1 MERRIYIPD
10 FVACNFVQNGG
21 YNKLQLKKRHSVNY
35 LLHILVMLEIYILL
49 ALSANQKVGLS
60 GLLSLAQAV
69 FYGIGAYATAITI
82 TKFGFSYWWALLPT
96 IFACVIVALIFSFIA
111 SKVRELYFSLATL
124 ALQIIFF
131 SIVYNWIPVTN
142 GSYGISG
149 IPNPEIFGLK
159 INSPGSFALFGGFW
173 VLITILF
180 YNWFL
185 KTPICRMIQATRD
198 DQIAVLS
205 LGKNPNY
212 YKRISIIL
220 SAIIAGIAGSMFATY
235 TTYIDPTSFTLDES
249 ILILSIVLIG
259 GAGRIIGP
267 VTGAVIYILLPEVL
281 KFTQMPE
288 SIAAN
293 MRMILFGLLLVI
305 IVRFKPKGIFGKY
318 LIQ

>member
-1 MERRIYIPD
+1 M
-10 FVACNFVQNGG
+10 
-21 YNKLQLKKRHSVNY
+21 NY
-35 LLHILVMLEIYILL
+35 LLHISVMLEIYILL

-69 FYGIGAYATAITI
+69 FYGIGAYTIAITV
-82 TKFGFSYWWALLPT
+82 TKFGFSYWLALPMAILT
-96 IFACVIVALIFSFIA
+96 CVVSGLVFSFIA
-111 SKVRELYFSLATL
+111 GKVRDLYFTLATL

-131 SIVYNWIPVTN
+131 SVAYNWILVTN

-149 IPNPEIFGLK
+149 ISNPEIFGLK
-159 INSPGSFALFGGFW
+159 INTPASFALFGGVW
-173 VLITILF
+173 VIAVILF

-185 KTPICRMIQATRD
+185 KTSISRLIQATRD

-205 LGKNPNY
+205 LGKDPNH

-220 SAIIAGIAGSMFATY
+220 SAIIAGIAGSIYATY
-235 TTYIDPTSFTLDES
+235 ATYIDPTSFTLDES

-259 GAGRIIGP
+259 GAGGIIGP
-267 VTGAVIYILLPEVL
+267 VTGAIIYILLPELL
-281 KFTQMPE
+281 KFMQM
-288 SIAAN
+288 SDDIAAN
-293 MRMILFGLLLVI
+293 MRMILFGLLLVL

>member
-1 MERRIYIPD
+1 M
-10 FVACNFVQNGG
+10 
-21 YNKLQLKKRHSVNY
+21 NY
-35 LLHILVMLEIYILL
+35 LLHISVMLEIYILL

-82 TKFGFSYWWALLPT
+82 TKFGFSYWLALPMAMLS
-96 IFACVIVALIFSFIA
+96 CVIVALLFSFIA
-111 SKVRELYFSLATL
+111 GKVRELYFSLGTL

-131 SIVYNWIPVTN
+131 SVAYNWKSVTN
-142 GSYGISG
+142 ASFGISG
-149 IPNPEIFGLK
+149 ISNPEIFGLK
-159 INSPGSFALFGGFW
+159 INTPGSFVLFGGLW
-173 VLITILF
+173 VLVVIFF
-180 YNWFL
+180 YSWFL
-185 KTPICRMIQATRD
+185 KTPISRLIQATRD

-220 SAIIAGIAGSMFATY
+220 SAIIAGIAGSIYATY
-235 TTYIDPTSFTLDES
+235 ATYIDPTSFTLDES

-267 VTGAVIYILLPEVL
+267 VTGAVIYILLPELL
-281 KFTQMPE
+281 KFMQMPDG
-288 SIAAN
+288 IAAN
-293 MRMILFGLLLVI
+293 MRMILFGLLLVL

>member
-1 MERRIYIPD
+1 M
-10 FVACNFVQNGG
+10 
-21 YNKLQLKKRHSVNY
+21 NY
-35 LLHILVMLEIYILL
+35 LLHIAVMLEIYILL

-82 TKFGFSYWWALLPT
+82 TKFGLSYWLAFPT
-96 IFACVIVALIFSFIA
+96 AMLTCVIVALLFSFIA

-131 SIVYNWIPVTN
+131 SVVYNWIPLTN

-149 IPNPEIFGLK
+149 ISNPEIFGLK
-159 INSPGSFALFGGFW
+159 INTPSSFALFGGVW
-173 VLITILF
+173 VLVVLLF
-180 YNWFL
+180 YSWFL
-185 KTPICRMIQATRD
+185 KTPISRLIQATRD

-220 SAIIAGIAGSMFATY
+220 SAIIAGIAGTLYATY
-235 TTYIDPTSFTLDES
+235 ATYIDPSSFTLDES

-267 VTGAVIYILLPEVL
+267 VAGAIIYILLPELL
-281 KFTQMPE
+281 KFMQMPDG
-288 SIAAN
+288 IAAN
-293 MRMILFGLLLVI
+293 MRMILFGLLLVL

>member
-1 MERRIYIPD
+1 M
-10 FVACNFVQNGG
+10 
-21 YNKLQLKKRHSVNY
+21 NY

-49 ALSANQKVGLS
+49 ALSANQKVGMS

-69 FYGIGAYATAITI
+69 FYGIGAYATAIVI
-82 TKFGFSYWWALLPT
+82 TKFGFSYWLALPVAILTSMVVALL
-96 IFACVIVALIFSFIA
+96 FSFVA

-131 SIVYNWIPVTN
+131 SVVYNWIPVTN

-149 IPNPEIFGLK
+149 ISNPEIFGLK
-159 INSPGSFALFGGFW
+159 INTPGSFSLFGGVW
-173 VLITILF
+173 VLAVILF
-180 YNWFL
+180 YIWFL
-185 KTPICRMIQATRD
+185 KTPICRLIQATRD

-220 SAIIAGIAGSMFATY
+220 SAIIAGIAGTLYSTY
-235 TTYIDPTSFTLDES
+235 TTYIDPSSFTLDES

-267 VTGAVIYILLPEVL
+267 VTGAVIYILLPELL
-281 KFTQMPE
+281 KFMQMPD

-293 MRMILFGLLLVI
+293 MRMILFGLLLVL
-305 IVRFKPKGIFGKY
+305 IVRFKPKGFFGKY

>member
-1 MERRIYIPD
+1 M
-10 FVACNFVQNGG
+10 
-21 YNKLQLKKRHSVNY
+21 NY
-35 LLHILVMLEIYILL
+35 LFHILVMLEIYILL
-49 ALSANQKVGLS
+49 AISANQKVGLS

-69 FYGIGAYATAITI
+69 FYGIGAYAAAITI
-82 TKFGFSYWWALLPT
+82 TKFGFSYWMALPMAMFT
-96 IFACVIVALIFSFIA
+96 CVIVALLFSFIA
-111 SKVRELYFSLATL
+111 GKVRELYFSLATL

-131 SIVYNWIPVTN
+131 SLAYNWISITN

-149 IPNPEIFGLK
+149 ISNPEIFGLK
-159 INSPGSFALFGGFW
+159 IKNPGSFALFGAVW
-173 VLITILF
+173 VLIVILF
-180 YNWFL
+180 YSWFL
-185 KTPICRMIQATRD
+185 KTPISRLIQATRD

-220 SAIIAGIAGSMFATY
+220 SAIIAGIAGTLYATY
-235 TTYIDPTSFTLDES
+235 ATYIDPSSFTLEES

-267 VTGAVIYILLPEVL
+267 VTGAIIYILLPELL
-281 KFTQMPE
+281 KFMQMPNG
-288 SIAAN
+288 IAAN
-293 MRMILFGLLLVI
+293 MRMIIFGLLLVL

>member
-1 MERRIYIPD
+1 M
-10 FVACNFVQNGG
+10 
-21 YNKLQLKKRHSVNY
+21 NY
-35 LLHILVMLEIYILL
+35 LLHISVMLEIYMLL

-60 GLLSLAQAV
+60 GLLSLAQAI
-69 FYGIGAYATAITI
+69 FYGIGAYTAAITI
-82 TKFGFSYWWALLPT
+82 TKFGFTYWLALPAAVL
-96 IFACVIVALIFSFIA
+96 ACVIAALLFGFIA
-111 SKVRELYFSLATL
+111 GKVRELYFSLATL

-131 SIVYNWIPVTN
+131 SVAYNWIPVTN

-149 IPNPEIFGLK
+149 ISNPVFFGMK
-159 INSPGSFALFGGFW
+159 INTPGSFAIFGGIW
-173 VLITILF
+173 VFMVILF
-180 YNWFL
+180 YSWFL
-185 KTPICRMIQATRD
+185 KTSICRMIQATRD
-198 DQIAVLS
+198 DQVAVLS

-220 SAIIAGIAGSMFATY
+220 SAVIGGIAGTLYATY

-249 ILILSIVLIG
+249 ILILSIILIG

-267 VTGAVIYILLPEVL
+267 VTGAFIYILLPELL
-281 KFTQMPE
+281 KFLQMPD

-293 MRMILFGLLLVI
+293 MRMILFGLLLVL

>member
-1 MERRIYIPD
+1 M
-10 FVACNFVQNGG
+10 
-21 YNKLQLKKRHSVNY
+21 NY

-60 GLLSLAQAV
+60 GLLSLALAV
-69 FYGIGAYATAITI
+69 FYGIGAYAAAITI
-82 TKFGFSYWWALLPT
+82 TKFGFSYWLALPAAML
-96 IFACVIVALIFSFIA
+96 ACILAALVFSYIA
-111 SKVRELYFSLATL
+111 GKVRDLYFSLATL

-131 SIVYNWIPVTN
+131 SVAYNWIPVTN
-142 GSYGISG
+142 GAYGISG
-149 IPNPEIFGLK
+149 ISNPEFLGIK
-159 INSPGSFALFGGFW
+159 ISSPGSFALFVGFW
-173 VLITILF
+173 VLIVIMF
-180 YNWFL
+180 YAWFL
-185 KTPICRMIQATRD
+185 KNPISRLIQATRD
-198 DQIAVLS
+198 DQIAILS

-212 YKRISIIL
+212 YKRISIML
-220 SAIIAGIAGSMFATY
+220 SAVIAGIAGTLYATY

-267 VTGAVIYILLPEVL
+267 VTGAVIYILLPELL
-281 KFTQMPE
+281 KFLQMPD

-293 MRMILFGLLLVI
+293 MRMILFGLLLVL

>member
-1 MERRIYIPD
+1 M
-10 FVACNFVQNGG
+10 
-21 YNKLQLKKRHSVNY
+21 NY
-35 LLHILVMLEIYILL
+35 LFHILVMLEIYILL
-49 ALSANQKVGLS
+49 AISANQKVGLS

-69 FYGIGAYATAITI
+69 FYGIGAYAAAITI
-82 TKFGFSYWWALLPT
+82 TKFGFSYWMALPMAMFTCVIFALL
-96 IFACVIVALIFSFIA
+96 FSFIA
-111 SKVRELYFSLATL
+111 GKVRELYFSLATL

-131 SIVYNWIPVTN
+131 SLAYNWISITN

-149 IPNPEIFGLK
+149 ISNPEIFGLK
-159 INSPGSFALFGGFW
+159 IKNPGSFALFGAVW
-173 VLITILF
+173 VLIVILF
-180 YNWFL
+180 YSWFL
-185 KTPICRMIQATRD
+185 KTPVSRLIQATRD

-220 SAIIAGIAGSMFATY
+220 SAIIAGIAGTLYATY
-235 TTYIDPTSFTLDES
+235 ATYIDPSSFTLEES

-267 VTGAVIYILLPEVL
+267 VTGAIIYILLPELL
-281 KFTQMPE
+281 KFMQMPNG
-288 SIAAN
+288 IAAN
-293 MRMILFGLLLVI
+293 MRMIIFGLLLVL

>member
-1 MERRIYIPD
+1 MT
-10 FVACNFVQNGG
+10 
-21 YNKLQLKKRHSVNY
+21 Y
-35 LLHILVMLEIYILL
+35 LFHILVMLEIYILL

-69 FYGIGAYATAITI
+69 FYGIGAYAAAITI
-82 TKFGFSYWWALLPT
+82 TKFGFSYWMALPAAM
-96 IFACVIVALIFSFIA
+96 FSCVIAALIFSFIA
-111 SKVRELYFSLATL
+111 GKVRELYFSLATL

-131 SIVYNWIPVTN
+131 SIAYNWIPVTN

-149 IPNPEIFGLK
+149 ISNPEIFGMK
-159 INSPGSFALFGGFW
+159 ISSPGSFALFGCVW
-173 VLITILF
+173 VLVVMLF
-180 YNWFL
+180 YTWFL
-185 KTPICRMIQATRD
+185 KTSISRLIQATRD

-220 SAIIAGIAGSMFATY
+220 SAIVAGIAGTLYATY
-235 TTYIDPTSFTLDES
+235 ATYIDPSSFTLDES

-267 VTGAVIYILLPEVL
+267 VTGAIIYILLPELL
-281 KFTQMPE
+281 KFMQMPDG
-288 SIAAN
+288 IAAN
-293 MRMILFGLLLVI
+293 MRMILFGLLLVL

>member
-1 MERRIYIPD
+1 MNYI
-10 FVACNFVQNGG
+10 
-21 YNKLQLKKRHSVNY
+21 
-35 LLHILVMLEIYILL
+35 LHISVMLEIYILL

-82 TKFGFSYWWALLPT
+82 TKFGFSYWIALATALVTCVISALL
-96 IFACVIVALIFSFIA
+96 FSFIA
-111 SKVRELYFSLATL
+111 GRVRELSFSLATL

-131 SIVYNWIPVTN
+131 SVVYNWDTVTN
-142 GSYGISG
+142 GPNGISG
-149 IPNPEIFGLK
+149 ISNPEIFGLK
-159 INSPGSFALFGGFW
+159 INTPVSFALFGGVW
-173 VLITILF
+173 VLSVVLF

-185 KTPICRMIQATRD
+185 KTPISRMIQATRD

-220 SAIIAGIAGSMFATY
+220 SAIVAGIAGSLYATKAE
-235 TTYIDPTSFTLDES
+235 YIDPSSFTLDES

-267 VTGAVIYILLPEVL
+267 VTGAIIYILLPVLL
-281 KFTQMPE
+281 KFMQMPDDV
-288 SIAAN
+288 AAN
-293 MRMILFGLLLVI
+293 MRMILFGLLLVL

-318 LIQ
+318 VIQ

>member
-1 MERRIYIPD
+1 MNYI
-10 FVACNFVQNGG
+10 
-21 YNKLQLKKRHSVNY
+21 
-35 LLHILVMLEIYILL
+35 LHILVILEIYILL

-82 TKFGFSYWWALLPT
+82 TKFGFTYWLALPISILT
-96 IFACVIVALIFSFIA
+96 SILIALIFSFIA
-111 SKVRELYFSLATL
+111 GKVRELYYSLASL

-131 SIVYNWIPVTN
+131 SVAYNWIPVTN

-149 IPNPEIFGLK
+149 ISNPEFFGMK
-159 INSPGSFALFGGFW
+159 INTPAGFALFGGLW
-173 VLITILF
+173 VLIVILF
-180 YNWFL
+180 YKWFL

-205 LGKNPNY
+205 LGKNPHY
-212 YKRISIIL
+212 YKRVSIIL
-220 SAIIAGIAGSMFATY
+220 SAIIAGIAGGIYATY

-267 VTGAVIYILLPEVL
+267 VTGATIYVFLPELL
-281 KFTQMPE
+281 KFMQLPDN
-288 SIAAN
+288 IAAN
-293 MRMILFGLLLVI
+293 MRMIIFGLLLVI
-305 IVRFKPKGIFGKY
+305 IVRFRPMGLFGKY
-318 LIQ
+318 MLK

>member
-1 MERRIYIPD
+1 M
-10 FVACNFVQNGG
+10 
-21 YNKLQLKKRHSVNY
+21 NY
-35 LLHILVMLEIYILL
+35 LLHISVMLEIYILL

-69 FYGIGAYATAITI
+69 FYGLGAYAAAIVI
-82 TKFGFSYWWALLPT
+82 TKFGFSYWLALPAATLVCVAAALL
-96 IFACVIVALIFSFIA
+96 FSFIA
-111 SKVRELYFSLATL
+111 GKVRELYFSLATL

-131 SIVYNWIPVTN
+131 SVVYNWIPVTN

-149 IPNPEIFGLK
+149 IANPEIFGMK
-159 INSPGSFALFGGFW
+159 INTPASFALFGAVW
-173 VLITILF
+173 VLLVIGF
-180 YNWFL
+180 YAWFL
-185 KTPICRMIQATRD
+185 KTPISRLIQATRD

-205 LGKNPNY
+205 LGKNPNH
-212 YKRISIIL
+212 YKRISIML
-220 SAIIAGIAGSMFATY
+220 SAVIAGIAGTLYATY
-235 TTYIDPTSFTLDES
+235 TTYIDPSSFTLDES

-267 VTGAVIYILLPEVL
+267 ITGAVIYILLPEVL
-281 KFTQMPE
+281 KFMQMPD

-293 MRMILFGLLLVI
+293 MRMILFGLLLVL

>member
-1 MERRIYIPD
+1 M
-10 FVACNFVQNGG
+10 
-21 YNKLQLKKRHSVNY
+21 NY
-35 LLHILVMLEIYILL
+35 LLHISVMLEIYMLL

-69 FYGIGAYATAITI
+69 FYGIGAYAAAITI
-82 TKFGFSYWWALLPT
+82 TKFGFTYWLALPAALL
-96 IFACVIVALIFSFIA
+96 ACVIAALLFGFIA
-111 SKVRELYFSLATL
+111 GKVRELYFSLATL

-131 SIVYNWIPVTN
+131 SVAYNWIPVTN
-142 GSYGISG
+142 GPYGISG
-149 IPNPEIFGLK
+149 ISSPVFWGMK
-159 INSPGSFALFGGFW
+159 INTPGSFAIFGGIW
-173 VLITILF
+173 VLMVILF

-198 DQIAVLS
+198 DQVAVLS

-220 SAIIAGIAGSMFATY
+220 SAVIAGIAGTLYATY

-267 VTGAVIYILLPEVL
+267 VTGAIIYILLPELL
-281 KFTQMPE
+281 KFLQMPDG
-288 SIAAN
+288 IAAN
-293 MRMILFGLLLVI
+293 MRMILFGLLLVL

-318 LIQ
+318 LVQ

>member
-1 MERRIYIPD
+1 
-10 FVACNFVQNGG
+10 
-21 YNKLQLKKRHSVNY
+21 
-35 LLHILVMLEIYILL
+35 MLEIYILL
-49 ALSANQKVGLS
+49 ALSANQTVGLS

-69 FYGIGAYATAITI
+69 FYGIGAYAIAISI
-82 TKFGFSYWWALLPT
+82 TKFSLSYWLALPAAILT
-96 IFACVIVALIFSFIA
+96 CVIVALLFSFIA
-111 SKVRELYFSLATL
+111 GKVRELYFSLATL

-131 SIVYNWIPVTN
+131 SVAYNWIPVTN

-149 IPNPEIFGLK
+149 ISNPEIFGLK
-159 INSPGSFALFGGFW
+159 INTPGNFALFGGVW
-173 VLITILF
+173 VLVVILF

-185 KTPICRMIQATRD
+185 KTSISRLIQATRD

-212 YKRISIIL
+212 YQRISIIL
-220 SAIIAGIAGSMFATY
+220 SAIVAGIAGTLYATY
-235 TTYIDPTSFTLDES
+235 ATYIDPSSFTLDES

-267 VTGAVIYILLPEVL
+267 VTGAIIYILLPELL
-281 KFTQMPE
+281 KFLQMPDGV
-288 SIAAN
+288 AAN
-293 MRMILFGLLLVI
+293 MRMILFGLLLVL

>member
-1 MERRIYIPD
+1 MNYI
-10 FVACNFVQNGG
+10 
-21 YNKLQLKKRHSVNY
+21 
-35 LLHILVMLEIYILL
+35 LHISVMLEIYILL

-69 FYGIGAYATAITI
+69 FYGLGAYTAAITI
-82 TKFGFSYWWALLPT
+82 TKFGFSYWLALPVAIL
-96 IFACVIVALIFSFIA
+96 ICVIAALHFSFVA
-111 SKVRELYFSLATL
+111 GKVRELYFSLATL

-131 SIVYNWIPVTN
+131 SVAYNWIPVTN

-149 IPNPEIFGLK
+149 ITNPEFFGLK
-159 INSPGSFALFGGFW
+159 INTPASFALFGGIW
-173 VLITILF
+173 VLLIVLF
-180 YNWFL
+180 YVWFL
-185 KTPICRMIQATRD
+185 KTPISRLIQATRD

-212 YKRISIIL
+212 YKRISIML
-220 SAIIAGIAGSMFATY
+220 SAVIAGIAGTLYATY
-235 TTYIDPTSFTLDES
+235 TTYIDPSSFTLDES

-267 VTGAVIYILLPEVL
+267 ITGAVIYILLPELL
-281 KFTQMPE
+281 KFLQMPD

-293 MRMILFGLLLVI
+293 MRMILFGLLLVL
-305 IVRFKPKGIFGKY
+305 IVRFKPKGLFGKY